1 VASAGLNP
9 HQEMETAASVPLLRD
24 QVSARSDEPV
34 RSRCDPVDGSWLMDR
49 ALSRAAG
56 APSVDGNSVRL
67 LRDAAENY
75 PAWLEAIAAAQ
86 SFVYFE
92 AYIMQDDVSG
102 RRFADALIER
112 ARAGVTV
119 RLLYDWLGAVG
130 KTPSKF
136 WKSMSDAGIEVRCF
150 NPFRLASPLG
160 WVHRDHRKSVVV
172 DGTVGFITG
181 LCVGDA
187 WVGDP
192 SRGIEPWRD
201 TGVEIRGPAVADIA
215 RAFSRVWAATGP
227 PIPAEEFLT
236 ASDIAVMGKTSV
248 RVVASEPWRA
258 RLLRIDEMVAGAAR
272 ETLWL
277 ADAYYAAMPTH
288 VQALRA
294 AAMDG
299 VDVRLL
305 VPGGTDLPFL
315 RPLSQAGYRPLLEA
329 GVRVFEWNG
338 PMMHAKTAV
347 ADARLGRV
355 GSSNLNIASSL
366 GNYELDAFIE
376 DAAFAECMVQSYL
389 KDLENATEVVLD
401 ARRRRTKR
409 IRPQANKTPI
419 AGKHDDRKLHKHR
432 RHDRRRSGSTSRGVA
447 GAIRLGNTV
456 SAAVTEHR
464 VLAASDS
471 RAVALGG
478 AILAVSAVVALLWPH
493 VIALPFAIICIW
505 FGGAMLWQSL
515 RLRRN
520 TATTTIVSDDALR
533 EPRVDTPP
541 PG

>member
-1 VASAGLNP
+1 
-9 HQEMETAASVPLLRD
+9 M
-24 QVSARSDEPV
+24 RSHGHV
-34 RSRCDPVDGSWLMDR
+34 RSRSEPADGTWLMDR
-49 ALSRAAG
+49 AVSRAAG
-56 APSVDGNSVRL
+56 TASVDGNSVRL

-92 AYIMQDDVSG
+92 AYIMQDDTSG

-112 ARAGVTV
+112 VRAGVTV
-119 RLLYDWLGAVG
+119 RLLYDWLGGLG
-130 KTPSKF
+130 KTPTSF
-136 WKSMSDAGIEVRCF
+136 WKSMSDAGIDVRCF
-150 NPFRLASPLG
+150 NPFTFASPLG

-181 LCVGDA
+181 LCVGDE

-192 SRGIEPWRD
+192 ERGIKPWRD
-201 TGVEIRGPAVADIA
+201 TGVEIRGPAVADVA
-215 RAFSRVWAATGP
+215 RAFSRVWAAAGS
-227 PIPAEEFLT
+227 PIPAGELPGKD
-236 ASDIAVMGKTSV
+236 DIAPMGETSV

-258 RLLRIDEMVAGAAR
+258 RLLRIDELIAGAAR
-272 ETLWL
+272 KTLWL
-277 ADAYYAAMPTH
+277 TDAYYAGLPTH

-294 AAMDG
+294 AAQDG

-305 VPGGTDLPFL
+305 VPGGTDIPLL
-315 RPLSQAGYRPLLEA
+315 RPLSQAGFRPLLEA

-347 ADARLGRV
+347 ADARLARV
-355 GSSNLNIASSL
+355 GSSNLNIASWL
-366 GNYELDAFIE
+366 GNYELDALIE
-376 DAAFAECMVQSYL
+376 NVEFAGCMVQSYL
-389 KDLENATEVVLD
+389 EDLENATEVVLD
-401 ARRRRTKR
+401 ARRRRTERVHPHGDDAMAPVHTDDHKR
-409 IRPQANKTPI
+409 LEHP
-419 AGKHDDRKLHKHR
+419 
-432 RHDRRRSGSTSRGVA
+432 RHERRRSGSASRGVA

-456 SAAVTEHR
+456 SAAVTQHR
-464 VLAASDS
+464 VLASSDS

-478 AILAVSAVVALLWPH
+478 AILAITAVVALLWPH
-493 VIALPFAIICIW
+493 VIALPFAIICLW

-533 EPRVDTPP
+533 ESRVDTTP